1 MHDLDSWYKK
11 IEAYKEKASKGIPLT
26 KEEQEDWDFMN
37 EKLED
42 WRSDWYGQ
50 ENY

>member
-1 MHDLDSWYKK
+1 MNNLDNWFKK
-11 IEAYKEKASKGIPLT
+11 IEEYKQKQKLGTLT
-26 KEEQEDWDFMN
+26 KEEQEDWDFME

-42 WRSDWYGQ
+42 WRSDYYSQ